1 MVIELPTAPQIR
13 AIPAALTA
21 TVTEAETDG
30 NGHMNVLHY
39 LNRNS
44 QAADV
49 LVREA
54 GVDESYRQDRRLGL
68 FTAEHHLAYYSEL
81 REGDSFS
88 VHVRVLDRSDKAVHM
103 MTFLLDRERD
113 RLSNTLEILLV
124 HVDLE
129 QRRATPLPRD
139 IAAAFDGFLA
149 QSAALGWDAPT
160 CGAMRIRR

>member
-1 MVIELPTAPQIR
+1 MAIELPTAPQIR
-13 AIPAALTA
+13 EIPAALTA

-39 LNRNS
+39 LDRNS
-44 QAADV
+44 QAVDV

-54 GVDESYRQDRRLGL
+54 GVDERYRHDRRLGL
-68 FTAEHHLAYYSEL
+68 FTAEHHLSYYGEL

-88 VHVRVLDRSDKAVHM
+88 VHARVLDRSDKAVHM

-113 RLSNTLEILLV
+113 RLSNTLEIVLV

-129 QRRATPLPRD
+129 QRRSTPLPRD
-139 IAAAFDGFLA
+139 IASAFDGFLA
-149 QSAALGWDAPT
+149 RLSALDWNAPI